1 MPAHA
6 VAGHLV
12 VIVAPLTALLALV
25 YAAAPRTRTAL
36 RVPLVAVGAVTFALA
51 LWAGAAGGDLLD
63 QLESAAAATGQPLPA
78 EVRAHAKGSDA
89 LTVAVV
95 VLGVAVLA
103 TVWGVLRPRRPAT
116 TGARIA
122 AGVVAVAAVA
132 VLVTTAT
139 VLTEAMGAVW
149 ATHGLWSA

>member
-1 MPAHA
+1 M
-6 VAGHLV
+6 
-12 VIVAPLTALLALV
+12 
-25 YAAAPRTRTAL
+25 
-36 RVPLVAVGAVTFALA
+36 
-51 LWAGAAGGDLLD
+51 
-63 QLESAAAATGQPLPA
+63 
-78 EVRAHAKGSDA
+78 
-89 LTVAVV
+89 
-95 VLGVAVLA
+95 LGVAVLA